1 MDPQHISAEVRM
13 QPEFQWK
20 AGDRRTTPQ
29 GALLNGYR
37 EDSYWVS
44 ELHPI
49 HKESISETLE
59 HYLLTLGDAKAFMAD
74 FCLTG
79 GSIEFL
85 IGWFVGANSG
95 EVFHCSLLGRLV
107 ELQIS
112 LAFDVYGDRTQA
124 ESVSS

>member
-59 HYLLTLGDAKAFMAD
+59 HYLLTLGDAKAFMTD

-85 IGWFVGANSG
+85 IGWFVGTNSG
-95 EVFHCSLLGRLV
+95 EVFHFPYWGVSSNYRLV
-107 ELQIS
+107 SRLTSMATEHRPNQ
-112 LAFDVYGDRTQA
+112 
-124 ESVSS
+124 